1 MNPIRIALDKATSS
15 ATLLRRATLCAV
27 IAALAGI
34 ALLALAGWFL
44 TAAAMAGAAGTIAVQ
59 AFNYL
64 VPSAAIRLLA
74 ILRTVS
80 RYGER
85 LWSHRAALEA
95 MGGLR
100 ASLFARLAAQ
110 DSRTALPLSSGDA
123 AARLTGDIDALEDL
137 VVRRPSRTAGLMAA
151 LAGVM
156 LAASGGW
163 LSALLLAVML
173 AALPLLLRILARRL
187 TEGPAQQA
195 ADALGALRARYVE
208 LASARAEIAAYGLG
222 DRVMAELAPLT
233 RRLDRARARL
243 FIGEGVQGALLAA
256 YSALAVMLVL
266 LGADAPAP
274 LVALA
279 LLASA
284 GAVEAMAGLSRTAF
298 RQASVDAGLARLAA
312 LDALPLDDAPAPFT
326 ATPQAIRLGNIELRP
341 GARVAVTGRSGSG
354 KSLLAEGL
362 AGLRPVTADVALG
375 GHPLAACSGAALRDQ
390 FALSPQDAPMLAG
403 SIADN
408 LRIARPGIDAAD
420 MADALHVACLDQRI
434 ASLPGGID
442 YRLGEAGG
450 TLSGGERK
458 RLSLA
463 RALLTGRPW
472 LLLDEPTEGLDAATE
487 ALLISRLRI
496 WLDRTGTG
504 LILISHRPAPLTLT
518 DRQVPVSA
526 IAPLPGQGLP
536 GVASAA

>member
-15 ATLLRRATLCAV
+15 ATLLRQATLCAV

-110 DSRTALPLSSGDA
+110 DSRAALPLSSGDA

-137 VVRRPSRTAGLMAA
+137 VVRRPSRIAGLMAA
-151 LAGVM
+151 MAGVM

-173 AALPLLLRILARRL
+173 AALPPLLRALARRL

-243 FIGEGVQGALLAA
+243 FIGEGVQAALLAA

-266 LGADAPAP
+266 LGAHAPAP

-312 LDALPLDDAPAPFT
+312 LDALPLDDAPAPSA
-326 ATPQAIRLGNIELRP
+326 ATPQAIRLGDIELRP
-341 GARVAVTGRSGSG
+341 GARFAVTGRSGSG

-408 LRIARPGIDAAD
+408 LRLARPGIDAAD
-420 MADALHVACLDQRI
+420 MVDALHVACLDQRI

>member
-1 MNPIRIALDKATSS
+1 VNPIRIALDKATGS

-27 IAALAGI
+27 VAALAGI

-44 TAAAMAGAAGTIAVQ
+44 TAAAMAGAAGTVAVQ

-100 ASLFARLAAQ
+100 ASLFARLAVQ

-137 VVRRPSRTAGLMAA
+137 VVRHPSRIAGFMAA
-151 LAGVM
+151 LAGVI

-222 DRVMAELAPLT
+222 DRVMTELAPLT
-233 RRLDRARARL
+233 SRLDQARARL
-243 FIGEGVQGALLAA
+243 FIGEGVQAALLAA

-298 RQASVDAGLARLAA
+298 RQASVDAGLVRLAA
-312 LDALPLDDAPAPFT
+312 LDALPLDEMPTPSAAT
-326 ATPQAIRLGNIELRP
+326 AQAIRLGGVDLRP

-375 GHPLAACSGAALRDQ
+375 GHPLTACPEPLLRDQ

-408 LRIARPGIDAAD
+408 LRLARPGIDAAD

-487 ALLISRLRI
+487 AILISRLRI
-496 WLDRTGTG
+496 WLDRTGAG

>member
-1 MNPIRIALDKATSS
+1 MNPIRIALDKATGS

-27 IAALAGI
+27 IAAMAGI

-44 TAAAMAGAAGTIAVQ
+44 TAAAMAGAAGTVAVQ

-137 VVRRPSRTAGLMAA
+137 VVRRPSRIAGLMAA

-173 AALPLLLRILARRL
+173 AALPPLLRVLAQRL

-233 RRLDRARARL
+233 SRLDRARARL
-243 FIGEGVQGALLAA
+243 FIGEGVQAALLAA

-266 LGADAPAP
+266 LGANAPAP
-274 LVALA
+274 QVALA

-312 LDALPLDDAPAPFT
+312 LDALPLNDAPAPSATT
-326 ATPQAIRLGNIELRP
+326 AHAVRLGGVELRP

-375 GHPLAACSGAALRDQ
+375 GHPLAACSGAELRDQ

-408 LRIARPGIDAAD
+408 LRLARPRIDAAD

-463 RALLTGRPW
+463 RALLTRRPW

>member
-1 MNPIRIALDKATSS
+1 MNPIRIALDKATGS
-15 ATLLRRATLCAV
+15 AMLLRRATLCAV

-44 TAAAMAGAAGTIAVQ
+44 TAAAMAGAAGTLAVQ

-123 AARLTGDIDALEDL
+123 AARLTGDIDALEDM

-163 LSALLLAVML
+163 LSALLLAAML
-173 AALPLLLRILARRL
+173 AALPLLLRSLARRL

-243 FIGEGVQGALLAA
+243 FIGEGVQAALLAA

-312 LDALPLDDAPAPFT
+312 LDALPLDDAPAPSATT
-326 ATPQAIRLGNIELRP
+326 AHAIRLGGVELRP

-362 AGLRPVTADVALG
+362 AGLRLVTADVALG
-375 GHPLAACSGAALRDQ
+375 GHPLAACSGAELRDQ

-408 LRIARPGIDAAD
+408 LRLARPGIDAAD
-420 MADALHVACLDQRI
+420 MVDALHVACLDQRI

-472 LLLDEPTEGLDAATE
+472 LLLDEPSEGLDAATE

>member
-1 MNPIRIALDKATSS
+1 VNPIRIALDKATGS
-15 ATLLRRATLCAV
+15 AMLLRRATLCAV

-44 TAAAMAGAAGTIAVQ
+44 TAAAMAGAAGTLAVQ

-110 DSRTALPLSSGDA
+110 DSRTALRLSSGDA

-137 VVRRPSRTAGLMAA
+137 VVRRPSRIAGLMAA
-151 LAGVM
+151 LAGVI

-173 AALPLLLRILARRL
+173 AALPPLLRILARRL

-233 RRLDRARARL
+233 HRLDRARARL
-243 FIGEGVQGALLAA
+243 FIGEGVQAALLAA

-312 LDALPLDDAPAPFT
+312 LDSLPLDDAPAPST
-326 ATPQAIRLGNIELRP
+326 ATHQAIRLGNIELRP

-375 GHPLAACSGAALRDQ
+375 GHSLAACCGAELRDQ

-408 LRIARPGIDAAD
+408 LRLARPGIDAAD

>member
-1 MNPIRIALDKATSS
+1 MNPIRIALDKATGS

-27 IAALAGI
+27 VAALAGI

-44 TAAAMAGAAGTIAVQ
+44 TAAAMAGAAGTVAVQ

-137 VVRRPSRTAGLMAA
+137 VVRRPSRIAGFMAA

-156 LAASGGW
+156 LAASGSW

-187 TEGPAQQA
+187 TEAPTQQA

-233 RRLDRARARL
+233 SRLDQARARL
-243 FIGEGVQGALLAA
+243 FIGEGVQAALLAA

-266 LGADAPAP
+266 LGAHAPAP

-312 LDALPLDDAPAPFT
+312 LDALPLDDAPAPSAAT
-326 ATPQAIRLGNIELRP
+326 AQAIRLGAVELPP

-375 GHPLAACSGAALRDQ
+375 GHPLPACSGTELRDQ

-408 LRIARPGIDAAD
+408 LRLARPGIDAAD

-526 IAPLPGQGLP
+526 IAPQPGQGLP

>member
-1 MNPIRIALDKATSS
+1 MNPIRIALDKATGS
-15 ATLLRRATLCAV
+15 AMLLRRATLCAV

-44 TAAAMAGAAGTIAVQ
+44 TAAAMAGAAGTLAVQ

-123 AARLTGDIDALEDL
+123 AARLTGDIDALEDM
-137 VVRRPSRTAGLMAA
+137 VVRRPSRIAGLMAA

-173 AALPLLLRILARRL
+173 AALPLLLRSLARRL
-187 TEGPAQQA
+187 TESPAQQA

-243 FIGEGVQGALLAA
+243 FIGEGVQAALLAA

-312 LDALPLDDAPAPFT
+312 LDALPLDDAPAPSAAT
-326 ATPQAIRLGNIELRP
+326 AQVIRLGDVELRP

-390 FALSPQDAPMLAG
+390 FALSHQDAPMLAG

>member
-1 MNPIRIALDKATSS
+1 MNLIRIALDKATGS
-15 ATLLRRATLCAV
+15 AMLLRRATLCAV

-44 TAAAMAGAAGTIAVQ
+44 TAAAMAGAAGTLAVQ

-137 VVRRPSRTAGLMAA
+137 VVRRPSRIAGLMAA

-173 AALPLLLRILARRL
+173 AALPPLLRILARRL

-222 DRVMAELAPLT
+222 DRVIAELAPLT

-243 FIGEGVQGALLAA
+243 FIGEGVQAALLAA

-326 ATPQAIRLGNIELRP
+326 ATAQVIRLGDVELCP
-341 GARVAVTGRSGSG
+341 GARVAITGRSGSG

-362 AGLRPVTADVALG
+362 AGLRPITADAALG
-375 GHPLAACSGAALRDQ
+375 SHLLAACCGAELHDQ

-408 LRIARPGIDAAD
+408 LRLARPGIDAAD

>member
-1 MNPIRIALDKATSS
+1 MNPIRIALDKATGS
-15 ATLLRRATLCAV
+15 ATLLRQATLCAV

-44 TAAAMAGAAGTIAVQ
+44 TAAAMAGAAGTVAVQ

-100 ASLFARLAAQ
+100 ASLFARLSAQ

-137 VVRRPSRTAGLMAA
+137 VVRRPSRIAGLMAA
-151 LAGVM
+151 LAGVI

-173 AALPLLLRILARRL
+173 AALPPLLRILARRL

-208 LASARAEIAAYGLG
+208 LASARGEIAAYGLG

-233 RRLDRARARL
+233 SRLDRARARL
-243 FIGEGVQGALLAA
+243 FIGEGVQAALLAA

-312 LDALPLDDAPAPFT
+312 LDALQLDDAPAPSAAT
-326 ATPQAIRLGNIELRP
+326 AQVIRLGGIELRP

-375 GHPLAACSGAALRDQ
+375 GQPLAACCGAELRDQ

-403 SIADN
+403 SIGDN
-408 LRIARPGIDAAD
+408 LRLARPGINAAE

-526 IAPLPGQGLP
+526 IAPLPSQGLP

>member
-1 MNPIRIALDKATSS
+1 VNPIRIALDKATGS
-15 ATLLRRATLCAV
+15 AMLLRRATLCAV

-34 ALLALAGWFL
+34 AMLALAGWFL
-44 TAAAMAGAAGTIAVQ
+44 TAAAMAGAAGTLAVQ

-137 VVRRPSRTAGLMAA
+137 VVRRPSRIAGLTAA

-163 LSALLLAVML
+163 LSALLLAAML
-173 AALPLLLRILARRL
+173 AALPLLLRSLARRL

-208 LASARAEIAAYGLG
+208 LASARAEITAYGLS
-222 DRVMAELAPLT
+222 DRVMAELGPLT

-243 FIGEGVQGALLAA
+243 FIGEGVQAALLAA

-375 GHPLAACSGAALRDQ
+375 GHPLAACSGTALRDQ

-403 SIADN
+403 SVADN
-408 LRIARPGIDAAD
+408 LRLARPGIDAAD
-420 MADALHVACLDQRI
+420 MVDALHVACLDQRI

-504 LILISHRPAPLTLT
+504 LILISHRPAPFTLT

>member
-1 MNPIRIALDKATSS
+1 MNPIRIALDKAAGS

-44 TAAAMAGAAGTIAVQ
+44 TAAAMAGAAGTVAVQ

-100 ASLFARLAAQ
+100 ASLFARIAAQ

-137 VVRRPSRTAGLMAA
+137 VVRRPSRIAGLMAA

-243 FIGEGVQGALLAA
+243 FIGEGVQAALLAA

-312 LDALPLDDAPAPFT
+312 LDALPLDDAPAPSATT
-326 ATPQAIRLGNIELRP
+326 AHAIRLGGVELRP

-362 AGLRPVTADVALG
+362 AGLRLVTADVALG
-375 GHPLAACSGAALRDQ
+375 GHPLAACSGAELRDQ

-408 LRIARPGIDAAD
+408 LRLARPGIDAAD
-420 MADALHVACLDQRI
+420 MVDALHVACLDQRI

>member
-1 MNPIRIALDKATSS
+1 MNPIRIALDKATGS

-44 TAAAMAGAAGTIAVQ
+44 TAAAMAGAAGTLAVQ

-123 AARLTGDIDALEDL
+123 AARLTGDIDAMEDL
-137 VVRRPSRTAGLMAA
+137 VVRRPSRIAGLMAA

-173 AALPLLLRILARRL
+173 AALPPLLRVLAQRL

-233 RRLDRARARL
+233 SRLDRARARL
-243 FIGEGVQGALLAA
+243 FIGEGVQAALLAA

-266 LGADAPAP
+266 LGANAPAP
-274 LVALA
+274 QVALA

-312 LDALPLDDAPAPFT
+312 LDALPLNDAPAPSATT
-326 ATPQAIRLGNIELRP
+326 AHAIRLGGVELRP

-375 GHPLAACSGAALRDQ
+375 GHPLAACSGAELRDQ

-408 LRIARPGIDAAD
+408 LRLARPRIDAAD

>member
-1 MNPIRIALDKATSS
+1 MNPIRIALDKATGS

-44 TAAAMAGAAGTIAVQ
+44 TAAAMAGAAGTVAVQ

-100 ASLFARLAAQ
+100 AALFARLAAQ

-137 VVRRPSRTAGLMAA
+137 VVRRPSRIAGLMAA

-173 AALPLLLRILARRL
+173 AALPPLLRVLAQRL

-233 RRLDRARARL
+233 SRLDRARARL
-243 FIGEGVQGALLAA
+243 FIGEGVQAALLAA

-266 LGADAPAP
+266 LGANAPAP
-274 LVALA
+274 QVALA

-312 LDALPLDDAPAPFT
+312 LDALPLNDAPAPSATT
-326 ATPQAIRLGNIELRP
+326 AHAIRLGGVELRP

-375 GHPLAACSGAALRDQ
+375 GHPLAACSGAELRDQ

-408 LRIARPGIDAAD
+408 LRLARPRIDAAD

>member
-1 MNPIRIALDKATSS
+1 MNPIRIALDKAAGS

-44 TAAAMAGAAGTIAVQ
+44 TAAAMAGAAGTVAVQ

-95 MGGLR
+95 MGCLR

-123 AARLTGDIDALEDL
+123 VARLTGDIDALEDL

-156 LAASGGW
+156 LAASSGW

-243 FIGEGVQGALLAA
+243 FIGEGVQAALLAA
-256 YSALAVMLVL
+256 YSALSVMLVL

-312 LDALPLDDAPAPFT
+312 IDALPLDDMPTPST
-326 ATPQAIRLGNIELRP
+326 ATAQAIRLGGIELRP

-375 GHPLAACSGAALRDQ
+375 GHPLAACSGAELRDQ

-408 LRIARPGIDAAD
+408 LRLARPGIDAAV

-434 ASLPGGID
+434 TSLPGGID

-526 IAPLPGQGLP
+526 IAPLPSQGLP

>member
-1 MNPIRIALDKATSS
+1 MNPIRIALDKATGS

-44 TAAAMAGAAGTIAVQ
+44 TAAAMAGAAGTVAVQ

-137 VVRRPSRTAGLMAA
+137 VVRRPSRIAGLMAA

-156 LAASGGW
+156 LTASGGW

-173 AALPLLLRILARRL
+173 AALPPLLRSLARRL
-187 TEGPAQQA
+187 TESPAQQA

-233 RRLDRARARL
+233 SRLDRARARL
-243 FIGEGVQGALLAA
+243 FIGEGVQAALLAA

-274 LVALA
+274 QVALA

-298 RQASVDAGLARLAA
+298 RQASVDTGLARLAA
-312 LDALPLDDAPAPFT
+312 LDALPLDDAPAPSAAT
-326 ATPQAIRLGNIELRP
+326 AQVIRLGGIELRP

-375 GHPLAACSGAALRDQ
+375 GHPLAACSGAELRDQ

-408 LRIARPGIDAAD
+408 LRLARPGIDAAD
-420 MADALHVACLDQRI
+420 MVDALHVACLDQRI
-434 ASLPGGID
+434 ANLPGGID

-463 RALLTGRPW
+463 RALLTRRPW

>member
-1 MNPIRIALDKATSS
+1 MNLIRIALDKATGS
-15 ATLLRRATLCAV
+15 AMLLRRATLCAV

-44 TAAAMAGAAGTIAVQ
+44 TAAAMAGAAGTLAVQ

-137 VVRRPSRTAGLMAA
+137 VVRRPSRIAGLMAA

-173 AALPLLLRILARRL
+173 AALPLLLRSLARRL

-208 LASARAEIAAYGLG
+208 LASARSEIAAYGLG

-243 FIGEGVQGALLAA
+243 FIGEGVQAALLAA

-326 ATPQAIRLGNIELRP
+326 ATAQVIRLGDVELCP
-341 GARVAVTGRSGSG
+341 GARVAITGRSGSG

-362 AGLRPVTADVALG
+362 AGLRPITADAALG
-375 GHPLAACSGAALRDQ
+375 SHLLAACCGAELHDQ

-408 LRIARPGIDAAD
+408 LRLARPGIDAAD

>member
-1 MNPIRIALDKATSS
+1 MNPIRIALDKATGS
-15 ATLLRRATLCAV
+15 AMLLRRATLCAV

-44 TAAAMAGAAGTIAVQ
+44 TAAAMAGAAGTVAVQ

-137 VVRRPSRTAGLMAA
+137 VVRRPSRIAGLMAA

-163 LSALLLAVML
+163 LSALLLAAML
-173 AALPLLLRILARRL
+173 AALPLLLRSLARRL

-195 ADALGALRARYVE
+195 ADALGALHARYVE

-243 FIGEGVQGALLAA
+243 FIGEGVQAALLAA

-312 LDALPLDDAPAPFT
+312 LDALPLDDAPAPSA

-375 GHPLAACSGAALRDQ
+375 GHPLAACSGAELRDQ

-420 MADALHVACLDQRI
+420 MVDALHVACLDQRI

>member
-1 MNPIRIALDKATSS
+1 MNPIQIALDKATGS

-44 TAAAMAGAAGTIAVQ
+44 TAAAMAGAAGTVAVQ

-74 ILRTVS
+74 ILRTIS

-123 AARLTGDIDALEDL
+123 AARLTGDIDALEEL
-137 VVRRPSRTAGLMAA
+137 VVRRPSRIAGLMAA

-173 AALPLLLRILARRL
+173 AALPPLLRILARRL
-187 TEGPAQQA
+187 TEGPALQA

-243 FIGEGVQGALLAA
+243 FIGEGVQAALLAA

-312 LDALPLDDAPAPFT
+312 LDALPLEDAPAPSAAT
-326 ATPQAIRLGNIELRP
+326 AQAIRLGAVELRP
-341 GARVAVTGRSGSG
+341 GARVAITGRSGSG

-375 GHPLAACSGAALRDQ
+375 GHLLAACSGTELRDQ

-408 LRIARPGIDAAD
+408 LRLARPGIDAAD
-420 MADALHVACLDQRI
+420 MVDALHVACLDQRS

-472 LLLDEPTEGLDAATE
+472 LLLDEPTEGLDTATE
-487 ALLISRLRI
+487 ALLIRRLRI

-504 LILISHRPAPLTLT
+504 LILISHRPAPLALT
-518 DRQVPVSA
+518 DRQMPVSA

>member
-1 MNPIRIALDKATSS
+1 MNPIRIALDKATGS

-44 TAAAMAGAAGTIAVQ
+44 TAAAMAGAAGTLAVQ

-137 VVRRPSRTAGLMAA
+137 VVRRPSRIAGLMAA

-163 LSALLLAVML
+163 LSALLLAAML
-173 AALPLLLRILARRL
+173 AALPFLLRCLARRL

-233 RRLDRARARL
+233 NRLDRARARL
-243 FIGEGVQGALLAA
+243 FIGEGVQAALLAA

-312 LDALPLDDAPAPFT
+312 LDALPLDDAPAPST
-326 ATPQAIRLGNIELRP
+326 ATPQAIRLDNIELRP

-408 LRIARPGIDAAD
+408 LRLARPGIDAAD

-458 RLSLA
+458 RLSLT

-526 IAPLPGQGLP
+526 IAPLPSQGLP

>member
-1 MNPIRIALDKATSS
+1 MNPIRIALDKAADS
-15 ATLLRRATLCAV
+15 AMLLRRATLCAV

-44 TAAAMAGAAGTIAVQ
+44 TAAAMAGAAGTVAVQ

-137 VVRRPSRTAGLMAA
+137 VVRRPSRIAGLMAA

-173 AALPLLLRILARRL
+173 AALPPLLRVLARRL
-187 TEGPAQQA
+187 TEVPAQQA

-233 RRLDRARARL
+233 RQLDQARARL
-243 FIGEGVQGALLAA
+243 FIGEGVQAALLAA

-266 LGADAPAP
+266 LGANAPAP
-274 LVALA
+274 QVALA

-312 LDALPLDDAPAPFT
+312 LDALPLDDAPAPSA
-326 ATPQAIRLGNIELRP
+326 ATPQAIRLGGVELRP

-375 GHPLAACSGAALRDQ
+375 GHPLAACCGAELRDQ

-408 LRIARPGIDAAD
+408 LRLARPGIDEAD
-420 MADALHVACLDQRI
+420 MPDALHVACLDQRI

-487 ALLISRLRI
+487 ALLVSRLRI

>member
-1 MNPIRIALDKATSS
+1 MNPIRIALDKATGS
-15 ATLLRRATLCAV
+15 AMLLRRATLCAV

-44 TAAAMAGAAGTIAVQ
+44 TAAAMAGAAGTLAVQ

-137 VVRRPSRTAGLMAA
+137 VVRRPSRIAGLTAA

-163 LSALLLAVML
+163 LSALLLAAML
-173 AALPLLLRILARRL
+173 AALPLLLCSLARRL

-208 LASARAEIAAYGLG
+208 LASARAEIAAYGLS
-222 DRVMAELAPLT
+222 DRVMAELGPLT

-243 FIGEGVQGALLAA
+243 FIGEGVQAALLAA

-375 GHPLAACSGAALRDQ
+375 GHPLAACSGTALRDQ

-403 SIADN
+403 SVADN
-408 LRIARPGIDAAD
+408 LRLARPGIDAAD
-420 MADALHVACLDQRI
+420 MVDALHVACLDQRI

-504 LILISHRPAPLTLT
+504 LILISHRPAPFTLT